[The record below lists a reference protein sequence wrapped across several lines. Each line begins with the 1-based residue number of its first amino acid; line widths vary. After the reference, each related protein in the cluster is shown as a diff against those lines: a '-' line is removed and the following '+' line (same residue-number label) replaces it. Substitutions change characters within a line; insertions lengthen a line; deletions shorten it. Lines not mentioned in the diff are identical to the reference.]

1 MSYAFWTLL
10 VVTEVRLQASS
21 GLNGITLN
29 GQKYSAVPI
38 FQKSGMKAAEN
49 HEAAGKKV
57 TRFSKEYMQGP
68 FSSPSLRVFLNLLN
82 SLYKYECY
90 F

>member
-49 HEAAGKKV
+49 HEAAGKKSHKIFQRV
-57 TRFSKEYMQGP
+57 YAGSFLVSQSASFFK
-68 FSSPSLRVFLNLLN
+68 PSQFTVQV
-82 SLYKYECY
+82 
-90 F
+90 